1 MKTRN
6 HIYDSYG
13 LLSTDFNLAQF
24 EIEWGKKLKSN
35 QFRNIAISIIEEGA
49 ARRFLAHK
57 LSSDSLAKINA
68 KETMRSAKN
77 AEYFRQKVAS
87 VQINECREPLVDL
100 RELPEA
106 TTGIWTFTN
115 QGYHEACGEWA
126 GKKKLFLVRGSVA
139 EKLTELAHNLLAFNI
154 KLHFQDGFRPTG
166 VQEGL
171 FLRRI
176 DMARQSHPEW
186 IDQEI
191 LLEAKSKT
199 AFTPR
204 FAAHKAGA
212 AVDVSMYDDT
222 SREFLD
228 IGQGYPGGGEIVR
241 LNTEF
246 VTQHQW
252 QNRKVLEYLARKSGL
267 SMYPYENW
275 HLCYGDTTAAVVN
288 SKKPPYTAKYGP
300 IKECDLKS
308 GKIIA
313 GYSSQELDTVFS
325 AAESGHVRQSA

>member
-57 LSSDSLAKINA
+57 LSTA
-68 KETMRSAKN
+68 
-77 AEYFRQKVAS
+77 
-87 VQINECREPLVDL
+87 
-100 RELPEA
+100 
-106 TTGIWTFTN
+106 GIWTFTD

-212 AVDVSMYDDT
+212 AVDVSMYDGT

-228 IGQGYPGGGEIVR
+228 IGSWR
-241 LNTEF
+241 
-246 VTQHQW
+246 
-252 QNRKVLEYLARKSGL
+252 R
-267 SMYPYENW
+267 
-275 HLCYGDTTAAVVN
+275 
-288 SKKPPYTAKYGP
+288 
-300 IKECDLKS
+300 
-308 GKIIA
+308 
-313 GYSSQELDTVFS
+313 
-325 AAESGHVRQSA
+325 